1 MKKYAGIDVGGSFIK
16 FGIFTNDG
24 TMIFSDRCQTD
35 RKQPEVVLD
44 CLTEIIN
51 KLKIAFEIDQVG
63 ISIPGVINNKNQL
76 VTSGAIE
83 NLFQYDVSQILEER
97 TAIAIRLV
105 NDANAVA
112 YAENWLGAGQL
123 SKNFVCLP
131 LGTGVG
137 GSIVID
143 GKVIKGRI
151 GAAGEFGM
159 TLMGLGKTE
168 PVGYESAS
176 FYCGAVA
183 GLCRIYNQKLG
194 RKDFSEW
201 EKNVETILQLADS
214 GEREAIDSLTAFYQN
229 IAVLLLNISVSLDP
243 EKIIIGGGISENKVI
258 MLGIKKAVNVLVERY
273 KDMSALGFPEI
284 THSMLGNKAGMIGAV
299 SQLLEGEI

>member
-16 FGIFTNDG
+16 FGIFTDTG
-24 TMIFSDRCQTD
+24 TMIFSDKCHTE
-35 RKQPEVVLD
+35 RKKPEVVLD
-44 CLTEIIN
+44 CLTDIIN
-51 KLKIAFEIDQVG
+51 KLKIGFEINQVG
-63 ISIPGVINNKNQL
+63 ISIPGVINKNNQL

-83 NLFQYDVSQILEER
+83 NLFRYDVSQILRER
-97 TAIAIRLV
+97 TAVDVQLV

-112 YAENWLGAGQL
+112 YAENWLGVGQTC
-123 SKNFVCLP
+123 KNFVCLP

-194 RKDFSEW
+194 RKNFFEW
-201 EKNVETILQLADS
+201 EKDVKIILKLADS
-214 GEREAIDSLTAFYQN
+214 GQQEAIESLEQFYQN

-243 EKIIIGGGISENKVI
+243 EKIIIGGGISENEII
-258 MLGIKKAVNVLVERY
+258 MSEINKSVKNLVKRY

-284 THSMLGNKAGMIGAV
+284 THSMLGNNAGMIGAV
-299 SQLLEGEI
+299 SKLLEGEI